1 MEKGKK
7 KVKKTTVKYKTAE
20 QDEIVKFFVVV
31 LVVLLCVG
39 AIYLLTRAFVTKDLF
54 NKDESKVEEVIS
66 GEINYEVAI
75 MGQILNRPYKEYYVA
90 IYNQEEGDYIADMAN
105 LVYKYGKKEK
115 HKHIYTVNL
124 ANKLNADYY
133 DPEKVNTKAQKLE
146 DIKVGDITLI
156 KVKNGKIV
164 KYLVDLSK
172 MEKELGVE

>member
-1 MEKGKK
+1 MIKF
-7 KVKKTTVKYKTAE
+7 V
-20 QDEIVKFFVVV
+20 IVI
-31 LVVLLCVG
+31 LVVLLSVG
-39 AIYLLTRAFVTKDLF
+39 AIYLFTRAFVTKDLF
-54 NKDESKVEEVIS
+54 KEDSSPTETVQEGKV
-66 GEINYEVAI
+66 NYEVAI

-90 IYNQEEGDYIADMAN
+90 IYNQEEGDYIVDMSN
-105 LVYKYGKKEK
+105 LVFNYGKKEK

-133 DPEKVNTKAQKLE
+133 APDKVNTKAQKLE